1 MVVSRKN
8 PLGRA
13 GWLLRGVSQGFGT
26 PQDAPHGRRKKTR
39 TGRASVAQIAPFSVP
54 GEYLRSYVNQVKVVG
69 GWLDLCRPQMRH
81 GVAFVCQNRSPTFPG
96 LGTGMASGCA
106 LRFLFTL

>member
-8 PLGRA
+8 PHRA
-13 GWLLRGVSQGFGT
+13 G
-26 PQDAPHGRRKKTR
+26 
-39 TGRASVAQIAPFSVP
+39 SVAQIAPFSVP
-54 GEYLRSYVNQVKVVG
+54 GEYLRSYVNQVGVVG
-69 GWLDLCRPQMRH
+69 GWLDLYPLARMGLVP
-81 GVAFVCQNRSPTFPG
+81 FVCQNRSPTFPG

>member
-1 MVVSRKN
+1 M
-8 PLGRA
+8 G
-13 GWLLRGVSQGFGT
+13 GDFLRRLPS
-26 PQDAPHGRRKKTR
+26 RRKKTR

-54 GEYLRSYVNQVKVVG
+54 VKYLRSYVNQVGVVG
-69 GWLDLCRPQMRH
+69 GWLDLYPLARMGLVP
-81 GVAFVCQNRSPTFPG
+81 FVCQNRSPTCPG

>member
-8 PLGRA
+8 PL
-13 GWLLRGVSQGFGT
+13 
-26 PQDAPHGRRKKTR
+26 
-39 TGRASVAQIAPFSVP
+39 GRASVAQIAPFSVP

-69 GWLDLCRPQMRH
+69 GWLDLYPLARMGLVP
-81 GVAFVCQNRSPTFPG
+81 FVCQNRSPTFPG
-96 LGTGMASGCA
+96 LGTGMASGWA